1 MVLGVQ
7 VCGLWIPCPF
17 HCSTHPHP
25 QPRLPGSLETLPP
38 TSNWLEFYECA
49 GMTVASSGPENYPP
63 WLLLPAGWPGVDL
76 GWEVPWAGSHTWAT
90 GHITFSSRGSL
101 STLKNTHLS
110 IPGHLQGSQSPSSV
124 QFSRSVVSDSL
135 RPHELQHAKPPCP
148 LPTPRVHSDSC
159 PSSQ

>member
-1 MVLGVQ
+1 MSLPLQ
-7 VCGLWIPCPF
+7 
-17 HCSTHPHP
+17 HTHPHP

-49 GMTVASSGPENYPP
+49 GVTMASLGPENYPP
-63 WLLLPAGWPGVDL
+63 WLSLPAGWPGVGL

-90 GHITFSSRGSL
+90 GHTTFSSRGSL

-110 IPGHLQGSQSPSSV
+110 IPGHPRAARIPV
-124 QFSRSVVSDSL
+124 QFSSVAQSCPTLCDPMNCSTPG
-135 RPHELQHAKPPCP
+135 PHCP
-148 LPTPRVHSDSC
+148 SPAPGVHSDSR